1 MFWWEK
7 IKDENNILIPNIGNN
22 VLYIYEGKTI
32 LHSSTNDIEKLKP
45 FKPFAK
51 NSSGNYSIL
60 IYNGKYGLGDIIIDC
75 GYTKCFL
82 SMEKDETFR
91 YIQNLVCFP
100 MFKYLNEKNELW
112 KPNAIYFNIDT
123 KNKYEFKHI
132 LYLIDVEENLS
143 SNVNQLKKYYH

>member
-1 MFWWEK
+1 M
-7 IKDENNILIPNIGNN
+7 EN
-22 VLYIYEGKTI
+22 
-32 LHSSTNDIEKLKP
+32 
-45 FKPFAK
+45 
-51 NSSGNYSIL
+51 
-60 IYNGKYGLGDIIIDC
+60 
-75 GYTKCFL
+75 
-82 SMEKDETFR
+82 DETFR